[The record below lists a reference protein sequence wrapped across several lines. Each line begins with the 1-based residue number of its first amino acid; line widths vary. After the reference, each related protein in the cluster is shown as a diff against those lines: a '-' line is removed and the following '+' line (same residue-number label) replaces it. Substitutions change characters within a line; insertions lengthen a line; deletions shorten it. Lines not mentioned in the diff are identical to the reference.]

1 MRMSVENGC
10 MNVAL
15 PADLEK
21 RINESVE
28 RGEFASQGELIQR
41 AVELLLDVRHGDG
54 SPMPVD
60 EHWDDRVEALIEEA
74 QASGEP
80 TEMTAHDWEEVERE
94 GLALIEARKKA

>member
-1 MRMSVENGC
+1 

-21 RINESVE
+21 RVNESVE
-28 RGEFASQGELIQR
+28 RGEFASQDEFLQR
-41 AVELLLDVRHGDG
+41 AVELLLNLRHGAG
-54 SPMPVD
+54 SPIPVD
-60 EHWDDRVEALIEEA
+60 EHWDNRVEALIEED
-74 QASGEP
+74 ASGEA